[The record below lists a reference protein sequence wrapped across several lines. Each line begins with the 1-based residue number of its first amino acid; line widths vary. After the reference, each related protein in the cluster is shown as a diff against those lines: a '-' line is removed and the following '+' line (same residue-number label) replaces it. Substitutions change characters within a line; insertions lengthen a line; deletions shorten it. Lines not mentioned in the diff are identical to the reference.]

1 MSRFFVKN
9 SITEQSNSVFMI
21 TRKLTV
27 HLLGIIMA
35 VTAISCSSNSGDITI
50 TANSSKNFSVTTTSY
65 NGHYAPRHVLAIW
78 IEDSSGKFVKTLLV
92 NAAARKS
99 YLTNWIS
106 NSSGTD
112 ASTGATLNSHS
123 THTVTWNGTNK
134 SGTAVATGTY
144 KLCVE
149 YTEDN
154 GTGKMKTSDFS
165 YSTSSA
171 VKQASTEPAVTVN
184 F

>member
-1 MSRFFVKN
+1 
-9 SITEQSNSVFMI
+9 MI
-21 TRKLTV
+21 KKTV
-27 HLLGIIMA
+27 SYCLLGIILA
-35 VTAISCSSNSGDITI
+35 FGATACSSNSGDITI
-50 TANSSKNFSVTTTSY
+50 TTNSSKSFSVTTTSY

-78 IEDSSGKFVKTLLV
+78 IEDSSGNFVKTLLV

-99 YLTNWIS
+99 YLTNWLS
-106 NSSGTD
+106 NSSGNVTD
-112 ASTGATLNSHS
+112 ATTGATLNSHS
-123 THTVTWNGTNK
+123 THSVTWNGTNK

-154 GTGKMKTSDFS
+154 GTGKMKTADFS

>member
-1 MSRFFVKN
+1 
-9 SITEQSNSVFMI
+9 MI

-27 HLLGIIMA
+27 YLLGIIMA
-35 VTAISCSSNSGDITI
+35 VAAMSCSSNSGDITI

-65 NGHYAPRHVLAIW
+65 NGQYAPRHVLAIW

-99 YLTNWIS
+99 YLTSWIS
-106 NSSGTD
+106 NSSGNVTD
-112 ASTGATLNSHS
+112 ATTGATLNSHS
-123 THTVTWNGTNK
+123 THTATWNGTNK

-154 GTGKMKTSDFS
+154 GTGKMKTTDFS
-165 YSTSSA
+165 YTTASA

>member
-1 MSRFFVKN
+1 
-9 SITEQSNSVFMI
+9 
-21 TRKLTV
+21 
-27 HLLGIIMA
+27 MA
-35 VTAISCSSNSGDITI
+35 VAAMSCSSNSGDITI

-65 NGHYAPRHVLAIW
+65 NGQYAPRHVLAIW

-99 YLTNWIS
+99 YLTSWIS
-106 NSSGTD
+106 NSSGNTTD
-112 ASTGATLNSHS
+112 ATTGATLNSHS
-123 THTVTWNGTNK
+123 THTATWNGTNK

-154 GTGKMKTSDFS
+154 GTGKMKTQDFS
-165 YSTSSA
+165 YSTASA
-171 VKQASTEPAVTVN
+171 VKQAATEPAVTVN

>member
-1 MSRFFVKN
+1 MQFQFGRHHHYR
-9 SITEQSNSVFMI
+9 Q
-21 TRKLTV
+21 
-27 HLLGIIMA
+27 
-35 VTAISCSSNSGDITI
+35 
-50 TANSSKNFSVTTTSY
+50 SSKNFSVTTTSY
-65 NGHYAPRHVLAIW
+65 NGQYAPRHVLAIW

-99 YLTNWIS
+99 YLTSWIS
-106 NSSGTD
+106 NSSGNTTD
-112 ASTGATLNSHS
+112 ATTGATLNSHS
-123 THTVTWNGTNK
+123 THTATWNGTNK

-154 GTGKMKTSDFS
+154 GTGKMKTQDFS
-165 YSTSSA
+165 YSTASA
-171 VKQASTEPAVTVN
+171 VKQAATEPAVTVN

>member
-1 MSRFFVKN
+1 
-9 SITEQSNSVFMI
+9 MI

-27 HLLGIIMA
+27 YLLGIIMA
-35 VTAISCSSNSGDITI
+35 IAAMSCSSNSGDITI

-65 NGHYAPRHVLAIW
+65 NGQYAPRHVLAIW

-99 YLTNWIS
+99 YLTSWIS
-106 NSSGTD
+106 NSSGNVTD
-112 ASTGATLNSHS
+112 ATTGATLNSHS
-123 THTVTWNGTNK
+123 THTATWNGTNK

-154 GTGKMKTSDFS
+154 GTGKMKTTDFS
-165 YSTSSA
+165 YTTASA
-171 VKQASTEPAVTVN
+171 VKQAATEPAVTVN

>member
-1 MSRFFVKN
+1 
-9 SITEQSNSVFMI
+9 MI

-27 HLLGIIMA
+27 YLLGIIMA
-35 VTAISCSSNSGDITI
+35 VAAMSCSSNSGDITI

-65 NGHYAPRHVLAIW
+65 NGQYAPRHVLAIW

-99 YLTNWIS
+99 YLTSWIS
-106 NSSGTD
+106 NSSGNTTD
-112 ASTGATLNSHS
+112 ATTGATLNSHS
-123 THTVTWNGTNK
+123 THTATWNGTNK

-154 GTGKMKTSDFS
+154 GTGKMKTQDFS
-165 YSTSSA
+165 YSTASA
-171 VKQASTEPAVTVN
+171 VKQAATEPAVTVN